1 MENILKIF
9 LMAVGAIFI
18 QRTRGFGFGIF
29 VTFIIISAAA
39 ICINVG
45 GYIGESTRGEIAY
58 AKSQGITVLWA
69 PYAVMVNFINFPFHE
84 ILTKASLQ
92 CSNRWCFLFI
102 FVSLDYD

>member
-9 LMAVGAIFI
+9 QLAVGASFV

-69 PYAVMVNFINFPFHE
+69 PYTVMVNFINFPFHE

>member
-9 LMAVGAIFI
+9 LLAVGAIFI

-29 VTFIIISAAA
+29 ITFIIISAAA

-58 AKSQGITVLWA
+58 TKSQGITVLWS

>member
-9 LMAVGAIFI
+9 QLAVGAIFI

-102 FVSLDYD
+102 FVSLGYD